1 MNDMWRDSNLGSS
14 GGDFNILR
22 ADRMPCPICGHPT
35 GDCAGETPA
44 PARIVGLGMLGGDNI
59 VDNSKPQEE
68 SKNSREPRF
77 ERIGILEQLRQVST
91 FLIEEDIFQEKQITP
106 FTKARVLAYRKGE
119 YVSLDTAKKL
129 GLL

>member
-1 MNDMWRDSNLGSS
+1 MSGMWRDSNIGSS
-14 GGDFNILR
+14 SGDFNVLR
-22 ADRMPCPICGHPT
+22 ADRMPCPVCGHPT

-44 PARIVGLGMLGGDNI
+44 PTRIVGLGMLGGDNI
-59 VDNSKPQEE
+59 VDNSGASDVPEN
-68 SKNSREPRF
+68 SKEPRF
-77 ERIGILEQLRQVST
+77 ERIGVMEQLRQVST

>member
-1 MNDMWRDSNLGSS
+1 
-14 GGDFNILR
+14 
-22 ADRMPCPICGHPT
+22 MPCPVCGHPT

-44 PARIVGLGMLGGDNI
+44 PTRIVGLGMLGGDNI
-59 VDNSKPQEE
+59 VDNSSASDV

-77 ERIGILEQLRQVST
+77 ERIGVMEQLRQVST